1 MATIEIA
8 FPGKDLAEQGQ
19 LAQELRTELRAEGVP
34 DEALAVKRERGDTM
48 DLGSALQLTAGVTA
62 AVATGLNIVAIGHC
76 IYELCF
82 KNRSGLRLKTPNGV
96 FEFGPGEIDVD
107 KLGQLL
113 KDAFD
118 AKRSG

>member
-1 MATIEIA
+1 MATIEFA
-8 FPGKDLAEQGQ
+8 FPGKDLAEQAQ
-19 LAQELRTELRAEGVP
+19 LSQELRTELRAEGVHG
-34 DEALAVKRERGDTM
+34 EALTVKRERGDTM
-48 DLGSALQLTAGVTA
+48 DLGSVLQLTAGVTG

-82 KNRSGLRLKTPNGV
+82 KSRSGLRVKTPNGV

-107 KLGQLL
+107 GL
-113 KDAFD
+113 KQVLMDAFD